1 MIAEKE
7 TFPQIGII
15 YNSGSFIH
23 RCFPMSQFSFDV
35 SIEEF
40 ETKVIQ
46 ASLQVPVVI
55 DFWAPWCGPCQTL
68 KPMLEKL
75 AEEYAGRFLLAKVN
89 SDENPELS
97 QHFGVRSIPSVKVL
111 YQGQLVDEFNG
122 ALPEGQIRAFL
133 DRFALPDAGGNLR
146 EEAAALVATGQL
158 DEALAKLSEAS
169 REKPDDEGIRLDAI
183 DVLMQLGR
191 NDEAGQL
198 LAADYTQAADRANAL
213 RARLALAAG
222 AADTTGLEAKLGAN
236 PDDHATRLELAR
248 AYAGQSRF
256 REALDNALEVVVRDR
271 FFDEGAGRKALLQ
284 IFEALGGSE
293 QHDDLVREFRRKL
306 SAALN

>member
-1 MIAEKE
+1 
-7 TFPQIGII
+7 
-15 YNSGSFIH
+15 
-23 RCFPMSQFSFDV
+23 MSQFSFDV

-40 ETKVIQ
+40 EAKVIQ
-46 ASLQVPVVI
+46 ASMQVPVVI

-146 EEAAALVATGQL
+146 EEAAALVAAGQL
-158 DEALAKLSEAS
+158 DEAFAKLSEAS
-169 REKPDDEGIRLDAI
+169 REKPGDEGIRLDAI

-222 AADTTGLEAKLGAN
+222 AADTTGLEAKLAAN
-236 PDDHATRLELAR
+236 PDDHAIRLELAR
-248 AYAGQSRF
+248 AYAGQIRF

>member
-7 TFPQIGII
+7 TIPQIGII
-15 YNSGSFIH
+15 YNSPFFIDWP
-23 RCFPMSQFSFDV
+23 FPMPQFSFDV

-40 ETKVIQ
+40 EAKVIEP
-46 ASLQVPVVI
+46 SSQVPVVI
-55 DFWAPWCGPCQTL
+55 DFWAPWCEPCKTL

-75 AEEYAGRFLLAKVN
+75 AEEYAGRFLLAKVD
-89 SDENPELS
+89 SDQNPELA

-111 YQGQLVDEFNG
+111 FQGQLVDEFNG

-133 DRFALPDAGGNLR
+133 DRIALPAAGGNPR
-146 EEAAALVATGQL
+146 EEAAALVAEGRL
-158 DEALAKLSEAS
+158 DEALARLSEAS
-169 REKPDDEGIRLDAI
+169 RERPDDEALRLDAI
-183 DVLMQLGR
+183 DVLLQLGR

-198 LAADYTQAADRANAL
+198 LASEFTLETERANAL

-222 AADTTGLEAKLGAN
+222 AADTGELESRLAAD
-236 PDDHATRLELAR
+236 PADHATRLELAR
-248 AYAGQSRF
+248 AYAGQNRF
-256 REALDNALEVVVRDR
+256 REALENALEVVIRDR

-284 IFEALGGSE
+284 IFEALAGSE
-293 QHDDLVREFRRKL
+293 QYDDLVREFRRKL

>member
-1 MIAEKE
+1 
-7 TFPQIGII
+7 
-15 YNSGSFIH
+15 
-23 RCFPMSQFSFDV
+23 MSQFSFDV

-111 YQGQLVDEFNG
+111 FQGQLVDEFNG

-146 EEAAALVATGQL
+146 EEAAALVAAGQL

-169 REKPDDEGIRLDAI
+169 REKPGDEGIRLDAI
-183 DVLMQLGR
+183 EVLMQLGR

-222 AADTTGLEAKLGAN
+222 AADTAGLEAKLAAN
-236 PDDHATRLELAR
+236 PEDHATRLELAR
-248 AYAGQSRF
+248 AYAGQNGF

-284 IFEALGGSE
+284 IFEALAGSE
-293 QHDDLVREFRRKL
+293 QFDDLVREFRRKL